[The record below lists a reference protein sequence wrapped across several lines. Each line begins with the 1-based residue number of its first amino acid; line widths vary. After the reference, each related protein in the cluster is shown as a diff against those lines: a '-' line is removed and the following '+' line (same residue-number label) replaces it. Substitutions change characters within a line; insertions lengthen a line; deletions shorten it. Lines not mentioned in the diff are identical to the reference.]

1 MRRLTRSRFLLL
13 LALACLGAPGCR
25 LRRPD
30 AQPGRMIEPQLVE
43 PPGQGSTPTR
53 ATIATP
59 VRLLDTQSRGH
70 IGRRVLHQLPDG
82 ELAEDPVWR
91 WSSSP
96 ERYLDTALR
105 LELESRSDLRV
116 VDSGNALT
124 LGVTLLAWQV
134 ESAGSTRL
142 VGAIEVRSTEA
153 ERVVHTHVV
162 RVTEPVS
169 AGLPGDLAVAAG
181 RLLRSLASQGLNN
194 MAQTR

>member
-1 MRRLTRSRFLLL
+1 MRRLTRSRLLLL

-30 AQPGRMIEPQLVE
+30 AQLGRMIEPQIVE
-43 PPGQGSTPTR
+43 PPPQGST
-53 ATIATP
+53 ATTATP
-59 VRLLDTQSRGH
+59 VRLLETQSRGH

-96 ERYLDTALR
+96 DRYLETALR

-124 LGVTLLAWQV
+124 VGVTLLAWHV
-134 ESAGSTRL
+134 ESAGSPRL
-142 VGAIEVRSTEA
+142 VGAIELRATNA

-162 RVTEPVS
+162 RGTEKLS
-169 AGLPGDLAVAAG
+169 AGFPGDLAAAAG
-181 RLLRSLASQGLNN
+181 KLLRSLASEALNSL
-194 MAQTR
+194 AQTR

>member
-1 MRRLTRSRFLLL
+1 MRRLTRSRLLLL

-30 AQPGRMIEPQLVE
+30 AQLGRMIEPQIVE
-43 PPGQGSTPTR
+43 PPPQGST
-53 ATIATP
+53 ATTATP
-59 VRLLDTQSRGH
+59 VRLLETQSRGH

-96 ERYLDTALR
+96 DRYLETALR

-124 LGVTLLAWQV
+124 VGVTLLAWHV
-134 ESAGSTRL
+134 ESAGSPRL
-142 VGAIEVRSTEA
+142 VGAIELRATNA

-162 RVTEPVS
+162 RGTEKLS
-169 AGLPGDLAVAAG
+169 TGFPGDLAAAAG
-181 RLLRSLASQGLNN
+181 KLLRSLASEALNSL
-194 MAQTR
+194 AQTR

>member
-1 MRRLTRSRFLLL
+1 MRRLTRSRLLLL

-30 AQPGRMIEPQLVE
+30 AQLGRMIEPQIVE
-43 PPGQGSTPTR
+43 PPPQGST
-53 ATIATP
+53 ATTATP
-59 VRLLDTQSRGH
+59 VRLLETQSRGH

-96 ERYLDTALR
+96 DRYLETALR

-116 VDSGNALT
+116 VDSGSAIT
-124 LGVTLLAWQV
+124 VGVTLLAWHV
-134 ESAGSTRL
+134 ESAGSPRL
-142 VGAIEVRSTEA
+142 VGAIELRATNA

-162 RVTEPVS
+162 RGTEKLS
-169 AGLPGDLAVAAG
+169 AGFPGDLAAAAG
-181 RLLRSLASQGLNN
+181 KLLRSLASEALNSL
-194 MAQTR
+194 AQTR

>member
-1 MRRLTRSRFLLL
+1 MRRLTRSRLLLL

-30 AQPGRMIEPQLVE
+30 AQLGRMIEPQIVE
-43 PPGQGSTPTR
+43 PPPQGST
-53 ATIATP
+53 ATIVTP

-96 ERYLDTALR
+96 DRYLETALR

-116 VDSGNALT
+116 VDSGTALT
-124 LGVTLLAWQV
+124 VGVTLLAWHV
-134 ESAGSTRL
+134 ESAGSPRL
-142 VGAIEVRSTEA
+142 VGAIELRATNA

-162 RVTEPVS
+162 RGTEKLS
-169 AGLPGDLAVAAG
+169 AGFPGDLAAAAG
-181 RLLRSLASQGLNN
+181 KLLRSLASEALNSL
-194 MAQTR
+194 AQTR

>member
-1 MRRLTRSRFLLL
+1 MRRLTRSRLLLL

-30 AQPGRMIEPQLVE
+30 AQLGRMIEPQIVE
-43 PPGQGSTPTR
+43 PPPQGST
-53 ATIATP
+53 ATTATP
-59 VRLLDTQSRGH
+59 VRLLETQSRGH

-96 ERYLDTALR
+96 DRYLETALR

-124 LGVTLLAWQV
+124 VGVTLLAWHV
-134 ESAGSTRL
+134 ESAESPRL
-142 VGAIEVRSTEA
+142 VGAIELRATNA

-162 RVTEPVS
+162 RGTEKLS
-169 AGLPGDLAVAAG
+169 AGFPGNLATAAG
-181 RLLRSLASQGLNN
+181 KLLRSLASEALNSL
-194 MAQTR
+194 AQTR